1 MSLKGTE
8 RTIQYLQHLGK
19 ENMDLI
25 LKFAGWVLEQDPG
38 EGLRIFME
46 DVQEVE
52 QLPRPKVLDYLL
64 RCHKDLVITYLEHV
78 VHGWEDS
85 NPLFH
90 NVLVHQYKEKCLA
103 AQSPAATP
111 AEKENIQHIRHKLQ
125 TFLEKSQH
133 YTPETVLRDFPF
145 DCLFE
150 ERAII
155 LGKLGKHQQAISIYI
170 NLLNDVPK
178 AIQYCNN
185 VYTKYQSEFE
195 YRFHF
200 FFFQLYCLKNIL

>member
-1 MSLKGTE
+1 M
-8 RTIQYLQHLGK
+8 
-19 ENMDLI
+19 
-25 LKFAGWVLEQDPG
+25 
-38 EGLRIFME
+38 
-46 DVQEVE
+46 QEVE
-52 QLPRPKVLDYLL
+52 HLPRPKVLDYLL

-78 VHGWEDS
+78 VHVWEDN

-103 AQSPAATP
+103 ALTPTATP
-111 AEKENIQHIRHKLQ
+111 AEKENVQHIRQKLQ
-125 TFLEKSQH
+125 QFLEKSQH

-145 DCLFE
+145 DCLYE

-155 LGKLGKHQQAISIYI
+155 LGRLGRHQQAVSIYI

-185 VYTKYQSEFE
+185 VYARYQS
-195 YRFHF
+195 
-200 FFFQLYCLKNIL
+200 K